1 MDSGKKKEFENLFR
15 LQIPSHP
22 RYLSIIRSMIY
33 NLAFENGFTASDSA
47 DLKLAVGECLL
58 NVIKHSYGGKKN
70 LPIFLEI
77 NLFENRMEI
86 RIRDFGSQKNLSEI
100 RGYEPND
107 YREEGIGLYLV
118 KKLTDH
124 FYLDQSLPEGN
135 RLILTKLK

>member
-1 MDSGKKKEFENLFR
+1 MDSGKKKSLENLFR

-22 RYLSIIRSMIY
+22 RYLSIVRNLIY
-33 NLAFENGFTASDSA
+33 NLAFENGFTAGDSA

-70 LPIFLEI
+70 LPIFIETT
-77 NLFENRMEI
+77 LFDNRMEI

>member
-1 MDSGKKKEFENLFR
+1 MDSGKKKNLDNLFR

-22 RYLSIIRSMIY
+22 RYLSIVRSLVY

-58 NVIKHSYGGKKN
+58 NVIKHSYEGKKN

-77 NLFENRMEI
+77 SLFDNRIEI
-86 RIRDFGSQKNLSEI
+86 RIRDFGNQKNLSEI
-100 RGYEPND
+100 RGYEPSD